1 MPRMM
6 RSVGSGLL
14 LIAPVSFKALMF
26 SGRTLL
32 RIFRWGIFLLA
43 CVFLYTQLDAD
54 KGTRAVQALRNL
66 RADGTAV
73 VLVAIAALL
82 VVVNWGIEALKWRRL
97 VASIQAVSLGRA
109 FLATLAGTSV
119 ALVTPNRTGEFIGR
133 VLFLEPG
140 VRFSAGFATA
150 LGSIAQFVVTLVAGG
165 AALLMLSA
173 VHSAMPWSSAWYSV
187 TLVSL
192 ASIVAFAALVL
203 YLYPRLLRQL
213 LLLLPFMGRFRSASE
228 VLDGYKQRELLT
240 VLGLSALR
248 YLVFTTQ
255 FVLIC
260 TAFDIGVPAL
270 TSFMVIPVVYLASSL
285 VPTVLLTELGVR
297 GSAAVAFFEPLGA
310 DPVGVLLAT
319 TVVWSINLVFPA
331 MVGSVLLLSTR
342 IRTAE

>member
-1 MPRMM
+1 M

-26 SGRTLL
+26 SGRSLL
-32 RIFRWGIFLLA
+32 RIFRWGIFLFA
-43 CVFLYTQLDAD
+43 CAFLYTQLDAD
-54 KGTRAVQALRNL
+54 KGTRAVQALLSL
-66 RADGTAV
+66 RSDGTAM

-82 VVVNWGIEALKWRRL
+82 VVVNWGIEAQKWRIL
-97 VASIQAVSLGRA
+97 VAGIQAVSLGRA

-133 VLFLEPG
+133 VLFLKPG

-165 AALLMLSA
+165 AALLMLTA

-187 TLVSL
+187 SLVSL
-192 ASIVAFAALVL
+192 ASIVAMAALVL
-203 YLYPRLLRQL
+203 FLYPYLLRQL
-213 LLLLPFMGRFRSASE
+213 LLLLPFMGLFRSASE
-228 VLDGYKQRELLT
+228 VLDGYHQRELF
-240 VLGLSALR
+240 VILGLSAFR
-248 YLVFTTQ
+248 YVVFTTQ
-255 FVLIC
+255 FVLLC
-260 TAFDIGVPAL
+260 VAFDVGVPPF
-270 TSFMVIPVVYLASSL
+270 TSVMVIPVVYLASSL

-310 DPVGVLLAT
+310 DPVAVLLAT
-319 TVVWSINLVFPA
+319 ALVWSINLVLPA

-342 IRTAE
+342 IYTSE